1 MARLEGKIAIVTG
14 SARGTGAETAKL
26 FCQEGARVCIAD
38 IREEEGSVHAK
49 SLGDAAFF
57 QHLDVRDEA
66 SWEACV
72 ATVRERFGPVD
83 ILVNNAAILDVGP
96 ITEFDPSVARDILDV
111 NLVGPMIG
119 TRAVIHDMAAKGKG
133 AIVNM
138 GSIDAMEG
146 MGWVA
151 SYCASKFGLRGFT
164 KASALEL
171 GQKGIRVNMVCP
183 AGGNPELTAGFRD
196 NVVKRVKA
204 GETISVKGM
213 EGGVMGERQATAR
226 DIANVVLFLASDD
239 AGYCTGAEYM
249 VDGGHTAGHIWFAT
263 EGQ

>member
-14 SARGTGAETAKL
+14 AARGTGAEIAKL
-26 FCQEGARVCIAD
+26 FCEEGARVCVAD
-38 IREEEGSVHAK
+38 ILEEEGSAHATT
-49 SLGDAAFF
+49 LGDAAFF
-57 QHLDVRDEA
+57 QRLDVRDEG
-66 SWEACV
+66 SWETCV
-72 ATVRERFGPVD
+72 AAVRERFGPVD
-83 ILVNNAAILDVGP
+83 ILVNNAAILDVSP
-96 ITEFDPSVARDILDV
+96 ITELDLSVARDILDV

-119 TRAVIHDMAAKGKG
+119 TRAVIQDMATKGRG

-164 KASALEL
+164 KAAAMEL
-171 GQKGIRVNMVCP
+171 GQKGIRVNLVCP

-196 NVVKRVKA
+196 NLLKRVKA
-204 GETISVKGM
+204 GETISVKGTDD
-213 EGGVMGERQATAR
+213 GVLGERHATAR
-226 DIANVVLFLASDD
+226 DIANVVLFLASED

>member
-1 MARLEGKIAIVTG
+1 MTRLEGKIAIVTG
-14 SARGTGAETAKL
+14 AARGTGAEIAKL
-26 FCQEGARVCIAD
+26 FCEEGARVCVAD
-38 IREEEGSVHAK
+38 IRESEGMERANE
-49 SLGDAAFF
+49 LGEAAFF
-57 QHLDVRDEA
+57 QRLDVRDKA

-72 ATVRERFGPVD
+72 SAVRERFGPVD
-83 ILVNNAAILDVGP
+83 ILVNNAAILDVSP
-96 ITEFDPSVARDILDV
+96 ITELDLGVARDILDV

-119 TRAVIHDMAAKGKG
+119 THAVIQDMAAKGNG

-164 KASALEL
+164 KAAAMEL
-171 GQKGIRVNMVCP
+171 GQKGIRVNLVCP

-196 NVVKRVKA
+196 NLLKRVKA
-204 GETISVKGM
+204 GEKISVKGTD
-213 EGGVMGERQATAR
+213 EGVMGAREETAR
-226 DIANVVLFLASDD
+226 DIAHVVLFLASED

-263 EGQ
+263 EGS